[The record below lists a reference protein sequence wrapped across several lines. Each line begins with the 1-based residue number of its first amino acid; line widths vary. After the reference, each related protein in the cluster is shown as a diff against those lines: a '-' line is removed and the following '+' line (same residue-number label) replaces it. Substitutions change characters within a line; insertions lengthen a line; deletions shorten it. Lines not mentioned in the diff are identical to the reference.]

1 LNSKAVTKIQAII
14 LAATIIIAGV
24 IGSAVYVFWLQEPEQ
39 IQAIKIGVCADIDNF
54 MGKAIWQ
61 GAILA
66 AEQVNAEGGV
76 LGRKIEIAAEDD
88 DSETT
93 QDAVVATNAFNKLVT
108 VDKADFVMTSPSSSA
123 LMYQELAA
131 QHKKILF
138 SPGSSGDEAA
148 QRVLDDYDKYKYF
161 FGSMVN
167 STMGLMGTVQSFVDC
182 MEYTGFNKIGFIYEN
197 TAGSGGFVSIVI
209 DFLTANGFEIVYTA
223 EVPLDTVDFSSY
235 FAQAEAAGAE
245 IVYPLIYGAGGIPFV
260 KEYYDRQSPT
270 ILWGFII
277 MAQLSNFWAVTE
289 GRCEHTTNNGYPIV
303 AGYPYTNKTLPT
315 REAYFE
321 MWSEEI
327 TSSAATAYDIVRFIL
342 PDSIERAGT
351 LETEDL
357 IEALE
362 IVNIETSVKRHFEF
376 TSSHEI
382 MVRGWE
388 SVLVCMFQWQDG
400 VQVPVWPKQIM
411 EEAGATYMFPDWP
424 GPWDNLD

>member
-1 LNSKAVTKIQAII
+1 LISVIAV
-14 LAATIIIAGV
+14 AAVG
-24 IGSAVYVFWLQEPEQ
+24 GSAAYLLWSDGEQ
-39 IQAIKIGVCADIDNF
+39 SSDTIKIGVCADIDNF

-66 AEQVNAEGGV
+66 AEQENAEGGV
-76 LGRKIEIAAEDD
+76 LGRKIEIVAEDD

-93 QDAVVATNAFNKLVT
+93 QDAVVATNAFNKLIT
-108 VDKADFVMTSPSSSA
+108 VDNADFVITSPSSSA
-123 LMYQELAA
+123 LTYQELAA

-148 QRVLDDYDKYKYF
+148 QRVVDDYDKYKYF

-167 STMGLMGTVQSFVDC
+167 NTMGLMGTVQSFVDC
-182 MEYTGFNKIGFIYEN
+182 MDYTGFNKIGFIYEN

-209 DFLTANGFEIVYTA
+209 DFLVANGFEIVYTG
-223 EVPLDTVDFSSY
+223 EVPLDTVEFSSY

-245 IVYPLIYGAGGIPFV
+245 IIYPLIYGTAGIPFV

-270 ILWGFII
+270 VLWGFII
-277 MAQLSNFWAVTE
+277 MAQLGDFWAVTE

-321 MWSEEI
+321 RWNEEI
-327 TSSAATAYDIVRFIL
+327 TSSAATAYDIVRFVI
-342 PDSIERAGT
+342 PDAIERAGT
-351 LETEDL
+351 TETAATIDTLET
-357 IEALE
+357 
-362 IVNIETSVKRHFEF
+362 VNIETSVKRNFEF

-382 MVRGWE
+382 MIRGWE
-388 SVLVCMFQWQDG
+388 SGLVCMFQWQDG
-400 VQVPVWPKQIM
+400 VQVPVWPKKIM
-411 EEAGATYMFPDWP
+411 EEAGASFIFPDWA
-424 GPWDNLD
+424 GPWDDLN